1 LGIIVI
7 LKEGDIMSNFNGNRD
22 NELTNDENK
31 YPILLWIAC
40 YFTALF
46 VVGLIGLIA
55 PIAGLEKGFELIG
68 KSFPALKVLFFFGL
82 GFTWLYFGK
91 NLGDYWRSNT
101 NELGTGITNIPN
113 VFYDPNF
120 KKGPFSLQR
129 DYFLLR
135 MQYKKLKSDSTKLQ
149 AVNEK
154 LIEDVHFFQQK
165 LGVFLRHHDNTNR
178 IISSLNYFT
187 NTREKSEYIQR
198 LLKDI
203 LTECITILQ
212 KNQSDKSITLFQIEG
227 DKLIIK
233 EYVRI
238 NVNSFEKR
246 TFKIGEGFAGS
257 IWETKEDTIINQIDY
272 EDPRFGSFK
281 PNHQFRSILGVPLLV
296 DQTMFGVLCIQSEI
310 SEGFHED
317 DLRTVKFY
325 AHMCTLLLQYD
336 KMNSNN
342 KGG

>member
-1 LGIIVI
+1 MT
-7 LKEGDIMSNFNGNRD
+7 KSNGNKED
-22 NELTNDENK
+22 NNESETTNVIMEEK
-31 YPILLWIAC
+31 RYPFWLWVAC
-40 YFTALF
+40 YLTALF

-68 KSFPALKVLFFFGL
+68 ISFPSLKVLFSFGL
-82 GFTWLYFGK
+82 GFTWVYFGK
-91 NLGDYWRSNT
+91 KLGDYWRSTT

-113 VFYDPNF
+113 FFYDPNF

-129 DYFLLR
+129 EYFMLR
-135 MQYKKLKSDSTKLQ
+135 MQYKKVKNDSSKLELM
-149 AVNEK
+149 NEK
-154 LIEDVHFFQQK
+154 LIEDVHFYQQK
-165 LGVFLRHHDNTNR
+165 LGVFLRHHDNANR

-187 NTREKSEYIQR
+187 NMRHKSEYVQR

-227 DKLIIK
+227 DKLNIK

-238 NVNSFEKR
+238 NANSFENR

-257 IWETKEDTIINQIDY
+257 TWETKEDTIINQVDY
-272 EDPRFGSFK
+272 NDPRFGYFK
-281 PNHQFRSILGVPLLV
+281 PNHRFQSILGVPLMV
-296 DQTMFGVLCIQSEI
+296 DKTMFGVLCIQSEI
-310 SEGFHED
+310 SDGFHEE

-342 KGG
+342 